1 MMTKIGSF
9 LLTVFIFFYSALS
22 LADQDLQE
30 LAEQLKKYDDP
41 KFQYEIG
48 YRTSAKILGS
58 TPTITDQAAYTYI
71 NLLGKS
77 LAKNYQLNTY
87 RWTFGILQSD
97 DINAFAASGGFI
109 FVTKGLLKELN
120 SEDELAAVLAHEIA
134 HVKFN
139 HYIKVVKKQMLAE
152 FTSKSLNDKSNGGD
166 LEALSNASTL
176 LLSRGLDKQSEFE
189 ADREATLI
197 LSKSGY
203 DPSAMADVL
212 SMLEKKATDKSQAM
226 SFLLTTHPHP
236 TQRLQALGACCAE
249 AFASEPNK
257 NSKTQARFN
266 SSLKTKI

>member
-22 LADQDLQE
+22 FADQDLQA

-58 TPTITDQAAYTYI
+58 TPTITDQAANTYI

-152 FTSKSLNDKSNGGD
+152 FTSKSLNDKGTTD

-212 SMLEKKATDKSQAM
+212 SMLEKKATEKSQAM

-249 AFASEPNK
+249 AFTGESNK
-257 NSKTQARFN
+257 NSKTKARFD
-266 SSLKTKI
+266 SSLKTRI